1 MELNLAKDLK
11 INKKFFFKYTSR
23 KRNSRQNVGPLQ
35 NEVGVLMTEDTEEV
49 ELLNVT
55 FASGFNAKASPQS
68 LEVREKV

>member
-1 MELNLAKDLK
+1 M
-11 INKKFFFKYTSR
+11 
-23 KRNSRQNVGPLQ
+23 GPLQ